1 MLQPKAELNKK
12 QCSLNIINLM
22 LINEAFFVVCVIKR
36 ASRTQY
42 NPMNFVTFLRQFLF
56 MLSIFGRGSSLMRG
70 SVIKR
75 MYAGFALIIILFAVT
90 IAIMMGGMH
99 DIHGKFETVSKSSLP
114 LVSLSNQTSVELL

>member
-42 NPMNFVTFLRQFLF
+42 NPMNFVTFFKTILIYVVYFWERKLT
-56 MLSIFGRGSSLMRG
+56 
-70 SVIKR
+70 
-75 MYAGFALIIILFAVT
+75 YARF
-90 IAIMMGGMH
+90 
-99 DIHGKFETVSKSSLP
+99 SY
-114 LVSLSNQTSVELL
+114 